1 MAAAH
6 ADTAKLEEAAGVE
19 VHQRAAEV
27 TVPVEADAPT
37 LAAEQE
43 VQSSDA
49 AAEAPVA
56 LEQPVEVSTEVQ
68 SEAATAAPSSPPEL
82 DADLATTLG
91 KPKMSKAPTGK
102 LGSLLAGRSMLAP
115 GAGLNEEEGGDAL
128 SDTSGLKA
136 DYDQEKVMAAWSALV
151 EDLRTKN
158 KMGLAATLSTG
169 ELTFEDPTLRLVVA
183 NQVQFDEL
191 KECATELLHFV
202 RTHVGNGSIAF
213 DVAVGEAV
221 AAPAFLSPKDR
232 YLRWAEENP
241 ALESLRNRLDLDLS

>member
-1 MAAAH
+1 M
-6 ADTAKLEEAAGVE
+6 
-19 VHQRAAEV
+19 
-27 TVPVEADAPT
+27 
-37 LAAEQE
+37 
-43 VQSSDA
+43 
-49 AAEAPVA
+49 
-56 LEQPVEVSTEVQ
+56 
-68 SEAATAAPSSPPEL
+68 
-82 DADLATTLG
+82 
-91 KPKMSKAPTGK
+91 
-102 LGSLLAGRSMLAP
+102 
-115 GAGLNEEEGGDAL
+115 